1 MPLYTLLNKKT
12 QTIETVIMSYS
23 DMMTITDSIQGT
35 HEYVPAPL
43 NLVSG
48 HGTITG
54 KIDSGFND
62 VLHRIKSANKG
73 STIQTK

>member
-12 QTIETVIMSYS
+12 QAIETVTMSYD
-23 DMMTITDSIQGT
+23 DMKTITDSIQGT

-43 NLVSG
+43 NMVSG
-48 HGTITG
+48 HGSIAG
-54 KIDSGFND
+54 GIDSGFND

-73 STIQTK
+73 STIETK